1 MVISVVSSIFH
12 DVWRLKSGA
21 RGPLPGEFCGNDEG
35 DCPQIPEKG
44 YRAKDLVRVGERL
57 AHDFRNFDGGES
69 VPGVQVVLTAFVDY
83 SDVSIL
89 LRVRIRHGAVNL
101 V

>member
-1 MVISVVSSIFH
+1 
-12 DVWRLKSGA
+12 
-21 RGPLPGEFCGNDEG
+21 
-35 DCPQIPEKG
+35 
-44 YRAKDLVRVGERL
+44 VGERL